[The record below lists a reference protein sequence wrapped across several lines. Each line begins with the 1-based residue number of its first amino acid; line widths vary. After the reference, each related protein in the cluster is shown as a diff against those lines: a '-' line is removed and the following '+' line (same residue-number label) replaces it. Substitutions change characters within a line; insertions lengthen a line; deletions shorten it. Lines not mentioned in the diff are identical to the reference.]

1 MMAIVMP
8 AAAQHEWNLKALA
21 LTERTPD
28 QRAKK
33 WLVPLYNNIGWT
45 YHDQKDYAAALA
57 MFEQALSAAAA
68 RGQREPV
75 RIAKW
80 TIARC
85 LRSLGRHHEALHRQ
99 LILRDDPAL
108 DSAGDGYV
116 FEEIGENLLALGR
129 ATEARSSFARAYALL
144 KDDGYLKANE
154 GARLARLRELGEVR

>member
-1 MMAIVMP
+1 MVYSMA
-8 AAAQHEWNLKALA
+8 
-21 LTERTPD
+21 RTPD

-75 RIAKW
+75 RVAKW
-80 TIARC
+80 AIARC
-85 LRSLGRHHEALHRQ
+85 LRSLGRYQEALHRQ

-129 ATEARSSFARAYALL
+129 ATEARSSFARCPASQSA
-144 KDDGYLKANE
+144 
-154 GARLARLRELGEVR
+154 GAARWRRLITAKSKSPTAASTFSDS